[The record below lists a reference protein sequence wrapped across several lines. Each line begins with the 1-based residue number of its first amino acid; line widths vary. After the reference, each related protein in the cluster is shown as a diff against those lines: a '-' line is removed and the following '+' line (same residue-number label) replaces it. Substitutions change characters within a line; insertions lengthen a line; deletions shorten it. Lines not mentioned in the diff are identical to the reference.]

1 MSAFVHDSLE
11 QTCHRPIVVPVLPIR
26 GKIDPALDRIVSD
39 LARTEAGIDPELRN
53 ALFVA
58 YAPRLRRI
66 LIRLW
71 YRNLSEFGCE
81 LEDLEQEL
89 FLIFDALL
97 GGWSGAGSLSAYLHG
112 AVPWRLYDSAK
123 KLAPRDRPL
132 GDRPVAAANDA
143 FSHSDAGMV
152 VLLEE
157 VAQRLSSFDRDLL
170 LWHIRDGKPLSQ
182 IAAERGASPRTM
194 RRAWL
199 RLQQHLRRELAL

>member
-1 MSAFVHDSLE
+1 MSALVHDPLE
-11 QTCHRPIVVPVLPIR
+11 QTYPRPVVVPVLPIR

-39 LARTEAGIDPELRN
+39 LARTEVGIDPELRN

-97 GGWSGAGSLSAYLHG
+97 VRWSGAGSLSAYLHG

-143 FSHSDAGMV
+143 RSHSDAGMV
-152 VLLEE
+152 VLLED

-182 IAAERGASPRTM
+182 IAAERGLSPRTT

-199 RLQQHLRRELAL
+199 RLQQHLRRELAP

>member
-1 MSAFVHDSLE
+1 MSALIHDSHK
-11 QTCHRPIVVPVLPIR
+11 QTHVRPIVVPVLPIR

-39 LARTEAGIDPELRN
+39 LARSDSAIDPALRN

-58 YAPRLRRI
+58 YAPRLHRI

-89 FLIFDALL
+89 FLIFDSLL
-97 GGWSGAGSLSAYLHG
+97 NRWSGAGSLSAYLLG
-112 AVPWRLYDSAK
+112 AIPWRLYDAAK

-132 GDRPVAAANDA
+132 GDRPVVATNHEL
-143 FSHSDAGMV
+143 SHSDAGMV
-152 VLLEE
+152 LLLED

-170 LWHIRDGKPLSQ
+170 LWHIRDGKSLAQ
-182 IAAERGASPRTM
+182 IASERGASPRTI

-199 RLQQHLRRELAL
+199 RLQQHLRRELAP